1 MSCSTVIWGRPKPL
15 LSPIEAGGAVR
26 GSWFSHPPKHDALA
40 GFSRHGWV
48 SVTHPLTPP
57 YLLPSAL
64 HPGLLGNQLTATQL
78 LDCGDWLF
86 LFQVLPP
93 WLISRYRMM

>member
-1 MSCSTVIWGRPKPL
+1 MLSSLGEKEGLEWEVWRCSVSCSTVIWGRPKHL

-26 GSWFSHPPKHDALA
+26 GSWFSRPPKHDALA

-64 HPGLLGNQLTATQL
+64 HPGLLGNQ
-78 LDCGDWLF
+78 
-86 LFQVLPP
+86 
-93 WLISRYRMM
+93 